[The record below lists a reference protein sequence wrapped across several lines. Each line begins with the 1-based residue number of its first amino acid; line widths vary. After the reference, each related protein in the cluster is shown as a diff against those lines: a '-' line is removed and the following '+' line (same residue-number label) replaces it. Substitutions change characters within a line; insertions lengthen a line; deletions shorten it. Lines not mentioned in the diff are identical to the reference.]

1 MSQAFNSDIKL
12 GDTVQGPA
20 AAEHDLIEAR
30 RRFVLR
36 LEEIAEKA
44 GGKSELAR
52 KAGLAPSSL
61 ANYFGRSEP
70 PLTALVL
77 LARAGRVS
85 LDWLSGADVP
95 PRPADFV
102 PEGYIRVP
110 FFSLRETGC
119 HIRAIGADFDQAM
132 ETRLFRQHD
141 VVGKAVISTRSFATG
156 ESKDLA
162 FEPIVGAGDLLLIDV
177 MHGHHVTRPTPVDS
191 WPIEESGVYLVGDVA
206 WLKLRRLHRK
216 DARVQVLKPD
226 GKVERTLMG
235 APDDFVL
242 YGRVV
247 WRGGVIAP
255 LS

>member
-1 MSQAFNSDIKL
+1 MS
-12 GDTVQGPA
+12 GPA
-20 AAEHDLIEAR
+20 QGLTATEHDLIEAR

-36 LEEIAEKA
+36 LQEIADKV

-52 KAGLAPSSL
+52 KAGIAPSSL

-70 PLTALVL
+70 PLSALVL

-85 LDWLSGADVP
+85 VDWLSGADVP
-95 PRPADFV
+95 PRPAEFI
-102 PEGYIRVP
+102 PPGYIRVP

-119 HIRAIGADFDQAM
+119 HIRAIGADFDQAT
-132 ETRLFRQHD
+132 ETRLFRQGD
-141 VVGKAVISTRSFATG
+141 LIGKAAISTRSFATG
-156 ESKDLA
+156 ESGDLA
-162 FEPIVGAGDLLLIDV
+162 FEPIIGAGELLLIDV

-191 WPIEESGVYLVGDVA
+191 WPIEESGIYLIGDVA

-216 DARVQVLKPD
+216 DARVQVIRPD
-226 GKVERTLMG
+226 GKVERTLTG
-235 APDDFVL
+235 APGDFIL